1 MLLISIKHQ
10 ASVKMQHTLSL
21 LIFHLFGLPIM
32 NTPRILIS
40 GAGIAGLSLA
50 HCLEQQGIHY
60 VIIEKHATSTHTSSG
75 IALPFNAIQ
84 ALRKMGLADKVLAV
98 AHQVNDVTYTKKTG
112 KVLAYANLLA
122 APLNQDKFI
131 AMNRESLHAILLEGI
146 EPRINFNTTID
157 SFLPTTNGV
166 NVISSNSELNGKY
179 DLVVSA
185 EGIHSPLRKECFPE
199 EETTIDHNIPNW
211 RFVVDQPNHGLQP
224 TYMLD
229 RTELFMVYP
238 LSPDTLYCYAHIFDQ
253 TNQYDKGSSSKQLRK
268 VFSQF
273 SEPARSLLNN
283 LDDSTIIR
291 SRLQSVKQPYYK
303 KGRIVFIGDASSA
316 CSPLL
321 QQGAASAFEDALCL
335 AKQLAGNPVAQ
346 AISVYQNTR
355 SPRVGWTVETSD
367 KPVKLIKA
375 MRNPIGAFIRN
386 KVIQKKG
393 PLNADGWKQLAKM
406 PV

>member
-1 MLLISIKHQ
+1 
-10 ASVKMQHTLSL
+10 
-21 LIFHLFGLPIM
+21 M
-32 NTPRILIS
+32 NAPRILIS

-50 HCLEQQGIHY
+50 HCLEQQGISY
-60 VIIEKHATSTHTSSG
+60 VLIEKHASSTHTSSG

-84 ALRKMGLADKVLAV
+84 ALRKMGLADKVLEA
-98 AHQVNDVTYTKKTG
+98 AHQVNDITYTKKTG
-112 KVLAYANLLA
+112 KVLAHASLLA

-131 AMNRESLHAILLEGI
+131 AMSRKNLHAILLDGI
-146 EPRINFNTTID
+146 EQRIQFNTTID
-157 SFLPTTNGV
+157 SFTPTENGI
-166 NVISSNSELNGKY
+166 NVVSSNTELNGKY
-179 DLVVSA
+179 DLIVSA
-185 EGIHSPLRKECFPE
+185 EGIHSPLRKNAFPE
-199 EETTIDHNIPNW
+199 EQTTIDHNIPNW

-238 LSPDTLYCYAHIFDQ
+238 LSPNTLYCYAHIFDQ
-253 TNQYDKGSSSKQLRK
+253 TNQYEKGSSSKQLRK

-283 LDDSTIIR
+283 LNDSSIIR
-291 SRLQSVKQPYYK
+291 SRLESVKQPYYR

-335 AKQLAGNPVAQ
+335 AKQLANNPIEQ
-346 AISVYQNTR
+346 AISAYQNTR
-355 SPRVGWTVETSD
+355 SPRVDWTVETSD
-367 KPVKLIKA
+367 KPVKLVKA

-406 PV
+406 PR

>member
-1 MLLISIKHQ
+1 
-10 ASVKMQHTLSL
+10 
-21 LIFHLFGLPIM
+21 M
-32 NTPRILIS
+32 NPPRILIS
-40 GAGIAGLSLA
+40 GAGIAGLALA
-50 HCLEQQGIHY
+50 HCLEQQGISY
-60 VIIEKHATSTHTSSG
+60 TLIEKHATSAHSSSG

-84 ALRKMGLADKVLAV
+84 ALRKMGLAEKVLAA
-98 AHQVNDVTYTKKTG
+98 AHQVNEVSYTKKTG
-112 KVLAYANLLA
+112 KVLAQANLLA

-131 AMNRESLHAILLEGI
+131 AMSRQSLHGILLNSI
-146 EPRINFNTTID
+146 KQHIQFNTAID
-157 SFLPTTNGV
+157 SFSPTTNGV
-166 NVISSNSELNGKY
+166 NVACSNPVLNGEY
-179 DLVVSA
+179 DLIVSA